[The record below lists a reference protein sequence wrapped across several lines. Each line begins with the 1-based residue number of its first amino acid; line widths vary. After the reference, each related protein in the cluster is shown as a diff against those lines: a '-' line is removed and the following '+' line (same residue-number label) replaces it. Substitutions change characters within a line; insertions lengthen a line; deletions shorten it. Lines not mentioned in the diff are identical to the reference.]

1 MKRAFVLSICLL
13 TAIVGMMAQTQNKF
27 WRTTISTTGL
37 YGACDEKGNSTI
49 PNVFQRMGFW
59 GTNAV
64 SFVEYDSR
72 FFVIDRKGEMVGGES
87 WDEEPVIFDRFVM
100 AGNKDER
107 FLMDLHGNRLP
118 VEGTEVTLMKG
129 WNWVADNL
137 MLHSKAA
144 DSTYQLHGIDGTL
157 VVNEC
162 STIELL
168 NRLPLVKYLRK
179 GTWGVCNLAGT
190 DVVPCQYSK
199 IEEVNLGAWGRDVE
213 LMKKSKVAHMYSR
226 KELADLTYLF
236 AYTENGSVMVYDA
249 SGKPVGP
256 MFDDEGTERILRQLI
271 DRTFITYLLNKEL
284 NLNLMRS
291 KCEQPR
297 SKFEMRQRDFVHALP
312 RETAGGMSLLDLSQE
327 KVMQIN
333 ALRRNDLKAS
343 NSELEAKK
351 EQIDADFSLNN
362 NKPRAAA
369 KRNDELE
376 PTDIKLPEE
385 GVLPDKFE
393 LYYASPDRDRAILI
407 NGGKTDSYIFSSSSQ
422 AGNVVTVTI
431 GMPKEDEEGWVFEDE
446 GSKRAVVVAKDWS
459 MVGVRSGRSTLY
471 YSLPVTEHDY
481 EIIKASE
488 ENKKKK

>member
-13 TAIVGMMAQTQNKF
+13 TAVVGMMAQTQNKF

-137 MLHSKAA
+137 MLHSRAA

-179 GTWGVCNLAGT
+179 GTKIAITGRIQTGSYTNRDGVRVYTT
-190 DVVPCQYSK
+190 DVIVEEQEFAESKNSSGAGGDYSG
-199 IEEVNLGAWGRDVE
+199 GANTQ
-213 LMKKSKVAHMYSR
+213 AP
-226 KELADLTYLF
+226 
-236 AYTENGSVMVYDA
+236 A
-249 SGKPVGP
+249 SGAVDGF
-256 MFDDEGTERILRQLI
+256 MNI
-271 DRTFITYLLNKEL
+271 
-284 NLNLMRS
+284 
-291 KCEQPR
+291 
-297 SKFEMRQRDFVHALP
+297 
-312 RETAGGMSLLDLSQE
+312 
-327 KVMQIN
+327 
-333 ALRRNDLKAS
+333 
-343 NSELEAKK
+343 
-351 EQIDADFSLNN
+351 
-362 NKPRAAA
+362 
-369 KRNDELE
+369 
-376 PTDIKLPEE
+376 
-385 GVLPDKFE
+385 PDG
-393 LYYASPDRDRAILI
+393 I
-407 NGGKTDSYIFSSSSQ
+407 
-422 AGNVVTVTI
+422 
-431 GMPKEDEEGWVFEDE
+431 DEE
-446 GSKRAVVVAKDWS
+446 
-459 MVGVRSGRSTLY
+459 
-471 YSLPVTEHDY
+471 LPF
-481 EIIKASE
+481 S
-488 ENKKKK
+488 

>member
-13 TAIVGMMAQTQNKF
+13 TAVVGMMAQTQNKF

-64 SFVEYDSR
+64 SFIEYDSR

-190 DVVPCQYSK
+190 EVVPCQYSK
-199 IEEVNLGAWGRDVE
+199 IEEVNEQKHDPIQKPAHQNDE
-213 LMKKSKVAHMYSR
+213 QSK
-226 KELADLTYLF
+226 
-236 AYTENGSVMVYDA
+236 
-249 SGKPVGP
+249 P
-256 MFDDEGTERILRQLI
+256 
-271 DRTFITYLLNKEL
+271 
-284 NLNLMRS
+284 
-291 KCEQPR
+291 
-297 SKFEMRQRDFVHALP
+297 
-312 RETAGGMSLLDLSQE
+312 
-327 KVMQIN
+327 
-333 ALRRNDLKAS
+333 
-343 NSELEAKK
+343 
-351 EQIDADFSLNN
+351 EQIPQHAERKQLRYVIQD
-362 NKPRAAA
+362 
-369 KRNDELE
+369 
-376 PTDIKLPEE
+376 KL
-385 GVLPDKFE
+385 
-393 LYYASPDRDRAILI
+393 AAIL
-407 NGGKTDSYIFSSSSQ
+407 
-422 AGNVVTVTI
+422 
-431 GMPKEDEEGWVFEDE
+431 
-446 GSKRAVVVAKDWS
+446 DWIHNR
-459 MVGVRSGRSTLY
+459 V
-471 YSLPVTEHDY
+471 DQ
-481 EIIKASE
+481 
-488 ENKKKK
+488 